1 VTEFLHGSEEPISRF
16 VLLDHMDW
24 MSSYHPAALIEEWN
38 AILDR
43 ATPGAR
49 ILLRSAHANPAFL
62 DWIKVGPE
70 HRPLSELV
78 HFDHKRAARLQR
90 QDRVHTYAGFM
101 IADVAG

>member
-1 VTEFLHGSEEPISRF
+1 MTEFLNRSEEPISRF

-24 MSSYHPAALIEEWN
+24 MSSYHPKALIEEWN

-49 ILLRSAHANPAFL
+49 ILLRSAHADPAFL
-62 DWIKVGPE
+62 HWIRVGTT
-70 HRPLSELV
+70 HRPLSETIR
-78 HFDHKRAARLQR
+78 FDRKLAARLQR

-101 IADVAG
+101 IADVPG